1 LASLSGLALEPGAGR
16 RRREGSVHALWNA
29 RTAMLA
35 PSLAAFAAFFAL
47 PLVYLLVV
55 SFWRLRLY
63 KLEPAFT
70 LKNYGVTLVDYGDT
84 ILTTFAIT
92 AAISV
97 IVTVLA
103 YAFAYA
109 LRFKAGRWADLYLFI
124 TLVTL
129 FGGYLVKIYAWKTIL
144 GSEGLLNS
152 ALMALGLVAAPVAWL
167 LYSPV
172 AVIVTLVHF
181 LLPFA
186 ILPIYGSLRGVATDH
201 VEAARDLGARP
212 RQAFLHVVLP
222 QTQAGLIAA
231 FAMTFLYSAG
241 DYVTPRL
248 VGGPNIAMI
257 GNFIESQ
264 FIQRLNAP
272 QGAAM
277 GVTVMAVCSL
287 FVLGVAL
294 VTRRVLA
301 PR

>member
-1 LASLSGLALEPGAGR
+1 MLTP
-16 RRREGSVHALWNA
+16 SV
-29 RTAMLA
+29 
-35 PSLAAFAAFFAL
+35 AAFAVFFAL
-47 PLVYLLVV
+47 PLAYLLVV

-63 KLEPAFT
+63 RVEPAFT
-70 LKNYGVTLVDYGDT
+70 LKNYAITLADYGDT

-92 AAISV
+92 LAISV
-97 IVTVLA
+97 IATALA

-152 ALMALGLVAAPVAWL
+152 GLMALGLIAAPVAWL

-201 VEAARDLGARP
+201 VEAARDLGAR
-212 RQAFLHVVLP
+212 RRRAFLDVVLP
-222 QTQAGLIAA
+222 QTQTGLIAA

-277 GVTVMAVCSL
+277 GVTMMAICSL
-287 FVLGVAL
+287 FVLAVAL
-294 VTRRVLA
+294 LTRRVLA